1 MSSAITLSRPQPDIA
16 LLTFDLPGKGANVLS
31 RGVLDELDAHL
42 TSLARDAGLAGLIL
56 ISAKSGIFIAGAD
69 LREFAASLSAPK
81 SEVVALCRRG
91 QELFRRLS
99 QTPFVTVAAID
110 GICVGGG
117 AELASWC
124 DRRIV
129 TSNPRT
135 EFGFPEVKLGLY
147 PGWGGTV
154 RMPRIVGLSN
164 AVEMITSGESVDA
177 PKAAAMGLASDLV

>member
-1 MSSAITLSRPQPDIA
+1 MMSAIKLSRPQPDIA

-31 RGVLDELDAHL
+31 REVLEEFDGHLSALEKDAKI
-42 TSLARDAGLAGLIL
+42 SGLIL

-99 QTPFVTVAAID
+99 KTPFVTIAAID

-124 DRRIV
+124 DRRIMKIG
-129 TSNPRT
+129 R
-135 EFGFPEVKLGLY
+135 
-147 PGWGGTV
+147 
-154 RMPRIVGLSN
+154 
-164 AVEMITSGESVDA
+164 
-177 PKAAAMGLASDLV
+177 ASCRERV